1 MEQLKVGTNDL
12 SSEAKKKVVVAAA
25 SMSSMEAFPMVGL
38 ALQLEVPTTVVASI
52 PGQKVG
58 EECLNYGLDG

>member
-12 SSEAKKKVVVAAA
+12 PKVVKKKAAAA
-25 SMSSMEAFPMVGL
+25 SMSSMESFPTVGL
-38 ALQLEVPTTVVASI
+38 ALELEAPTTAVANI

-58 EECLNYGLDG
+58 GGEC